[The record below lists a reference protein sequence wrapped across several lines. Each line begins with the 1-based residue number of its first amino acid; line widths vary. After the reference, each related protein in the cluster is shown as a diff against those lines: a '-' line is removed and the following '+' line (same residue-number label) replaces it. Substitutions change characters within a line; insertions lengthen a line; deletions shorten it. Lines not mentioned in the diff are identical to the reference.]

1 MPEEK
6 GLNYLAHVYLAG
18 PQVTDRVGGLL
29 GDFVKGPL
37 PCGLPPDLASG
48 VELHRFIDRYTDQH
62 PAFMRSRQRISPSRR
77 RFSGVMIDLIYD
89 HFLAR
94 HWCCFCD
101 EPLLLYTQAFYQS
114 LEDYRDWL
122 PANLLAILERMRQNN
137 WLAAYA
143 DLAVIGRALDQIG
156 IYRIQRSNPLV
167 GSLSE
172 LEAHYAELEQDF
184 WSFIPEVIQQVNGWR
199 QARLAEGRGGD
210 SC

>member
-1 MPEEK
+1 M
-6 GLNYLAHVYLAG
+6 NYLAHVYLAG

-114 LEDYRDWL
+114 LEDYRNWL

>member
-1 MPEEK
+1 M
-6 GLNYLAHVYLAG
+6 NYLAHVYLAG

-48 VELHRFIDRYTDQH
+48 VALHRFIDGYTDQH
-62 PAFMRSRQRISPSRR
+62 PAFIRSRQRISPSRR

-94 HWCCFCD
+94 HWRSFCD
-101 EPLLLYTQAFYQS
+101 EPLLRFTQEFYLS

-122 PANLLAILERMRQNN
+122 PASLLAILERMRQRN

-156 IYRIQRSNPLV
+156 AHRIQRTNTLV

-184 WSFIPEVIQQVNGWR
+184 WDFIPEVIQQASGWR
-199 QARLAEGRGGD
+199 QARFAEGRVGGL
-210 SC
+210 C

>member
-1 MPEEK
+1 M
-6 GLNYLAHVYLAG
+6 NYLAHVYLAG

-48 VELHRFIDRYTDQH
+48 VALHRFIDGYTDQH
-62 PAFMRSRQRISPSRR
+62 PAFIRSRQRISPSRR

-94 HWCCFCD
+94 HWRSFCD
-101 EPLLLYTQAFYQS
+101 EPLLRFTQEFYLS
-114 LEDYRDWL
+114 LEDYRDRL
-122 PANLLAILERMRQNN
+122 PASLLAILERMRQRN

-156 IYRIQRSNPLV
+156 THRIQRTNTLV

-184 WSFIPEVIQQVNGWR
+184 WDFIPEVIQQASGWR
-199 QARLAEGRGGD
+199 QTRLAEGRVGGL
-210 SC
+210 C

>member
-1 MPEEK
+1 M
-6 GLNYLAHVYLAG
+6 NYLAHVYLAG

>member
-1 MPEEK
+1 MR
-6 GLNYLAHVYLAG
+6 LNYLAHVYLAG

-48 VELHRFIDRYTDQH
+48 VALHRFIDRYTDQH
-62 PAFMRSRQRISPSRR
+62 PVFMRSRQRISPSRR

-94 HWCCFCD
+94 HWRSFCD
-101 EPLLLYTQAFYQS
+101 EPLLRFTQEFYLS

-122 PANLLAILERMRQNN
+122 PASLLAILERMRQRN

-156 IYRIQRSNPLV
+156 THRIQRTNTLV

-184 WSFIPEVIQQVNGWR
+184 WDFIPEVIQQASGWR
-199 QARLAEGRGGD
+199 QARFAEGRVGGL
-210 SC
+210 C

>member
-1 MPEEK
+1 M
-6 GLNYLAHVYLAG
+6 NYLAHVYLAG
-18 PQVTDRVGGLL
+18 PQVSDRVGGLL

-48 VELHRFIDRYTDQH
+48 VALHRFIDRYTDQH
-62 PAFMRSRQRISPSRR
+62 PVFLRSRQRISPSRR

-94 HWCCFCD
+94 YWGSFSD
-101 EPLLLYTQAFYQS
+101 EPLQLFTQGFYHS
-114 LEDYRDWL
+114 LDEYRDWL
-122 PANLLAILERMRQNN
+122 PVSLLAILERMRQRN

-156 IYRIQRSNPLV
+156 THRIQRTNTLV
-167 GSLSE
+167 GSLCE

-184 WSFIPEVIQQVNGWR
+184 WDFIPDVMQQCSGWR
-199 QARLAEGRGGD
+199 QTRLAEGRGGGLW
-210 SC
+210 

>member
-1 MPEEK
+1 M
-6 GLNYLAHVYLAG
+6 NYLAHVYLAG

-29 GDFVKGPL
+29 GDFVQGPL

-114 LEDYRDWL
+114 LEDYRNWL

-199 QARLAEGRGGD
+199 QDRLAEGRGGD

>member
-1 MPEEK
+1 M
-6 GLNYLAHVYLAG
+6 NYLAHVYLAG

-48 VELHRFIDRYTDQH
+48 VALHRFIDGYTDQH
-62 PAFMRSRQRISPSRR
+62 PAFIRSRQRISPSRR

-94 HWCCFCD
+94 HWRSFCD
-101 EPLLLYTQAFYQS
+101 EPLLRFTQEFYQS

-122 PANLLAILERMRQNN
+122 PASLLAILERMRQRN
-137 WLAAYA
+137 WLADYA
-143 DLAVIGRALDQIG
+143 DLAEIGRDLDQIG
-156 IYRIQRSNPLV
+156 NHRIQRTNTLV
-167 GSLSE
+167 GSLRE

-184 WSFIPEVIQQVNGWR
+184 WDFIPEVIQQASGWR
-199 QARLAEGRGGD
+199 QARFAEGRVGGL
-210 SC
+210 C

>member
-1 MPEEK
+1 M
-6 GLNYLAHVYLAG
+6 NYLAHVYLAG

-48 VELHRFIDRYTDQH
+48 VALHRFIDGYTDQL
-62 PAFMRSRQRISPSRR
+62 PAFIRSRQRISPSRR

-94 HWCCFCD
+94 HWRSFCD
-101 EPLLLYTQAFYQS
+101 EPLLRFTQEFYLS

-122 PANLLAILERMRQNN
+122 PASLLAILERMRQRN

-156 IYRIQRSNPLV
+156 THRIQRTNTLV

-184 WSFIPEVIQQVNGWR
+184 WDFIPEVIQQASGWR
-199 QARLAEGRGGD
+199 QARFAEGRVGGL
-210 SC
+210 C